1 MAMDWRTAAVLAGL
15 ALAIMPGAATVAA
28 AAAPPALPRATA
40 AAVGGRTSVPY
51 GWVDFCN
58 RYAADCDVQ
67 PLDPVDVDLTPAALR
82 DLERV
87 DRQVNAAVTP
97 ETDMDHW
104 GVVDRWD
111 YPTDGKGDCEDYALL
126 KRKLLIHAGYPRQAL
141 LMTVV
146 KDLEGEGHAILTV
159 KTSRGDFVLDNLTDK
174 VLAWSETGYKF
185 IKRQSQ
191 ADPNLWQSIGTP
203 AAGPQFTA
211 K

>member
-1 MAMDWRTAAVLAGL
+1 MAMDRRKAAVLAGL
-15 ALAIMPGAATVAA
+15 ALASIASAPVSAA
-28 AAAPPALPRATA
+28 AASPSLPHASA

-67 PLDPVDVDLTPAALR
+67 PLEPVDVDLTPAAFK
-82 DLERV
+82 DIERI

-126 KRKLLIHAGYPRQAL
+126 KRKLLMHAGYPRQAL

-159 KTSRGDFVLDNLTDK
+159 KTTRGDFVLDNLTDK
-174 VLAWSETGYKF
+174 VLPWSDTGYKF

>member
-1 MAMDWRTAAVLAGL
+1 MAFSRSKAAAVFGVVLAGV
-15 ALAIMPGAATVAA
+15 ALTCGPARAASAHAGYAVA
-28 AAAPPALPRATA
+28 
-40 AAVGGRTSVPY
+40 GSRTSVPY

-58 RYAADCDVQ
+58 RYATDCDVE
-67 PLDPVDVDLTPAALR
+67 PLSAVDVDLTASSMK

-87 DRQVNAAVTP
+87 NRQVNAAIKP

-126 KRKLLIHAGYPRQAL
+126 KRKILMAAGYPRQAL

-146 KDLEGEGHAILTV
+146 KDHEGEGHAILTI
-159 KTSRGDFVLDNLTDK
+159 KTNRGEYVLDNLDDK
-174 VLAWSETGYKF
+174 VMAWSDTGYTF

-191 ADPNLWQSIGTP
+191 EDPNLWQTIGVP
-203 AAGPQFTA
+203 APAPQFTA
-211 K
+211 R

>member
-1 MAMDWRTAAVLAGL
+1 MAMDWTKAAILAGW
-15 ALAIMPGAATVAA
+15 ALASAVIAPASTA
-28 AAAPPALPRATA
+28 AAAPALPHASA

-58 RYAADCDVQ
+58 RYASDCDVQ
-67 PLDPVDVDLTPAALR
+67 PLDPVDIDLTPAAFR
-82 DLERV
+82 DIERI

-146 KDLEGEGHAILTV
+146 KDLDGEGHAILTV
-159 KTSRGDFVLDNLTDK
+159 RTSRGDFVLDNLTDK
-174 VLAWSETGYKF
+174 VLPWSDTGYKF

>member
-1 MAMDWRTAAVLAGL
+1 MAIHWSKAAVVAGA
-15 ALAIMPGAATVAA
+15 ALASLAAVASSAA
-28 AAAPPALPRATA
+28 APALPRASFA
-40 AAVGGRTSVPY
+40 ALGGRTSVPY

-58 RYAADCDVQ
+58 RYGPECDVQ
-67 PLDPVDVDLTPAALR
+67 PLDPADVDLTPLAFK
-82 DLERV
+82 DIERV

-97 ETDMDHW
+97 VTDMDHW

-126 KRKLLIHAGYPRQAL
+126 KRKVLIARGYPRQAL
-141 LMTVV
+141 LITVV

-159 KTSRGDFVLDNLTDK
+159 KTNRGEFVLDNLNDK
-174 VLAWSETGYKF
+174 VLAWSDTGYTF
-185 IKRQSQ
+185 VKRQSQ
-191 ADPNLWQSIGTP
+191 TDPNVWQSIGTP

>member
-1 MAMDWRTAAVLAGL
+1 MAIDWSRGAILAGMVLAGL
-15 ALAIMPGAATVAA
+15 AGSAGIATATSA
-28 AAAPPALPRATA
+28 ALPHATY

-58 RYAADCDVQ
+58 RYGTECDVQ
-67 PLDPVDVDLTPAALR
+67 PLDPVDIDLTPAVLK
-82 DLERV
+82 DIERI
-87 DRQVNAAVTP
+87 DRQVNDAVTP
-97 ETDMDHW
+97 VTDMDHW

-126 KRKLLIHAGYPRQAL
+126 KRKILIDQGYPRQAL
-141 LMTVV
+141 LITVV

-159 KTSRGDFVLDNLTDK
+159 KTSHGEFVLDNLNDK
-174 VLAWSETGYKF
+174 VMAWSDTGYGF

-191 ADPNLWQSIGTP
+191 ADPNVWQSIGVP